1 MLQTKQPSLLREIE
15 MLNHF
20 LASNKVGFILERD
33 DELGIQLIIESGDAL
48 LKVISLK
55 DSDLKKLATCLINFI
70 QEGKK

>member
-1 MLQTKQPSLLREIE
+1 